1 MSVSEEVGS
10 FIAKIILTLKSE
22 SVEWKQ
28 ANQSKLLKLQDEK
41 AISEKKREQHLIEM
55 EIKFKGYC
63 DRLQVQE
70 ESSTQ
75 EFRDFL
81 DSINETKSKMLQ
93 YYPQAPKAVVLMIH
107 HQAAELL
114 REAWH
119 NPDAREALKK
129 HDRFMELMLT
139 VTQDLSELGEGST
152 KKLLPDKTIKF
163 VRDLSQ

>member
-1 MSVSEEVGS
+1 MSVSEEIGS

-28 ANQSKLLKLQDEK
+28 ANQAKLLKLEDEK
-41 AISEKKREQHLIEM
+41 AFSEKKREHQLVEM

-63 DRLQVQE
+63 DRLQEQE
-70 ESSTQ
+70 EYSTQ

-81 DSINETKSKMLQ
+81 DSIDETKSKMLE
-93 YYPQAPKAVVLMIH
+93 YYPKTAKPIVLMIH
-107 HQAAELL
+107 HRAAELL

-129 HDRFMELMLT
+129 HDRFIELMLT
-139 VTQDLSELGEGST
+139 VTQDLSELESGST
-152 KKLLPDKTIKF
+152 RKLLPDRTIKF